1 MVSNLTTLWA
11 EADEE
16 GRWEILETV
25 FARFVVDRQRIA
37 DVEVRPPYSW
47 LLRLKS
53 ESEEMR
59 VKESR

>member
-1 MVSNLTTLWA
+1 M
-11 EADEE
+11 DRDGGE
-16 GRWEILETV
+16 GEKRGILETV